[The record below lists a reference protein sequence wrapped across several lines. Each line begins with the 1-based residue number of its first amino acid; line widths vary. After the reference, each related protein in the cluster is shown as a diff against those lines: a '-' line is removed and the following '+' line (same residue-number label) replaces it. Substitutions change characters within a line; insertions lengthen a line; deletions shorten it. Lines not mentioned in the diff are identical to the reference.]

1 MAEEKKF
8 HHLGQQGLRQDRD
21 QDCEQ
26 QARVQAMLHM
36 RVPSSKW
43 SCWVGSFVLLVS
55 LPPLVPVNLQQWGA
69 TMEFLCQLMSHD
81 FMIITQYSGR
91 TIQSGNSRF
100 LSLPF
105 KRRNLSILQESE
117 RNSDFKFAAQE
128 ETVDGLHCKVL
139 TVIWSLII
147 KWNMQTP
154 HLKQSA
160 SIW

>member
-1 MAEEKKF
+1 MAEEKNF
-8 HHLGQQGLRQDRD
+8 HHLGQQGLRRDRD

-26 QARVQAMLHM
+26 QARVQAMLHIP
-36 RVPSSKW
+36 VPSSKW

-81 FMIITQYSGR
+81 FMIIMQHCGR
-91 TIQSGNSRF
+91 TIQSGNSHF

-105 KRRNLSILQESE
+105 KRRNLSILEESE
-117 RNSDFKFAAQE
+117 TNSDFKFVAQE

-147 KWNMQTP
+147 KRNMQTP